1 MLSDGV
7 SEAFPLKMS
16 TRQNQLESLI
26 LVIIAQEVKK
36 ARRIDLNPR
45 KEKQQ
50 QPIHNKRESNP
61 SSAQQ
66 MIAELKFQFTFG
78 ILLESKK
85 LLGGNSGNSHLS

>member
-50 QPIHNKRESNP
+50 Q
-61 SSAQQ
+61 QQ
-66 MIAELKFQFTFG
+66 QQILSLFADNMTAHLKKIQGNQKKT
-78 ILLESKK
+78 IRISKK
-85 LLGGNSGNSHLS
+85 IQNYRETHLYT